1 MNMLV
6 PRSVCC
12 LIACLS
18 AMRLSVAADSPLKKD
33 WTIDGVQREAL
44 VCAASRPTEGG
55 SPVVFA
61 FHGHGGTMRHA
72 ATSFN
77 YQKHWPEAVV
87 VYMQGLNTPGQL
99 TDPDGKKPG
108 WQRLVGDQG
117 DRDLKF
123 FDAVLVTLKQEHKID
138 ERRIYS
144 TGHSNGGGFTYLLW
158 AARPDVFAAVAP
170 SAAVAARQLK
180 DLKPLPVMHVAGE
193 QDELVKFSWQQLMLT
208 RLKTLNECSEGSSW
222 AKNCTQYTSKLGMP
236 VVTMIH
242 PGTHKFPEEAP
253 ELIVKFFKEHRRP
266 AAALATPQQ

>member
-1 MNMLV
+1 MLAL
-6 PRSVCC
+6 RHVCVA
-12 LIACLS
+12 IACLATANLS
-18 AMRLSVAADSPLKKD
+18 AAADLPLKRD
-33 WTIDGVQREAL
+33 WTVDAVQREAL
-44 VCAASRPTEGG
+44 VFAATRPTKDG

-72 ATSFN
+72 AATFA

-99 TDPDGKKPG
+99 TDPEGKKPG
-108 WQRLVGDQG
+108 WQRIVGDQG

-123 FDAVLVTLKQEHKID
+123 FDAVLATLKQDYKID
-138 ERRIYS
+138 ERRIYC

-193 QDELVKFSWQQLMLT
+193 QDELVKFSWQQLMMT
-208 RLKTLNECSEGSSW
+208 RLRTMNECGEGTNW
-222 AKNCTQYTSKLGMP
+222 DKHCTQYTSKLDAP

-253 ELIVKFFKEHRRP
+253 PLIVKFFKEHTKSQDNP
-266 AAALATPQQ
+266 G

>member
-1 MNMLV
+1 MLAS
-6 PRSVCC
+6 RSICSLMVC
-12 LIACLS
+12 LIA
-18 AMRLSVAADSPLKKD
+18 AQLSVAADSPLKNA
-33 WTIDGVQREAL
+33 WTVDGVQREAL
-44 VCAASRPTEGG
+44 IFAASHPTASG

-72 ATSFN
+72 AATFN
-77 YQKHWPEAVV
+77 YQKHWPDAV
-87 VYMQGLNTPGQL
+87 VYMQGLNTPGRL

-108 WQRLVGDQG
+108 WQSGVGDQG

-123 FDAVLVTLKQEHKID
+123 FDAVLATLKQDFNID

-170 SAAVAARQLK
+170 SAAVAARQMK
-180 DLKPLPVMHVAGE
+180 DLKPKPVMHVAGE
-193 QDELVKFSWQQLMLT
+193 QDELVKFAWQQLTMA
-208 RLKTLNECSEGSSW
+208 RLRTLNECGEGSNW
-222 AKNCTQYTSKLGMP
+222 AMNCTQYTSKLGMP

-253 ELIVKFFKEHRRP
+253 GLIVKFFQEHRQPEPSKPLLVR
-266 AAALATPQQ
+266 